1 VLALALPRAWCGVV
15 LLPWDDERE
24 DWIGEGAE
32 QTVCWVRALGGWMAM
47 GFIGAARWLVGGS
60 RHHSTA
66 ETAGR
71 HEERRESLIPKSIK
85 T

>member
-1 VLALALPRAWCGVV
+1 VKEQSRADGWLGSRAGGV
-15 LLPWDDERE
+15 DGHGFYRR
-24 DWIGEGAE
+24 
-32 QTVCWVRALGGWMAM
+32 RALVG
-47 GFIGAARWLVGGS
+47 WLVGGS